1 VAGAIEPCGC
11 VKDMQG
17 GADHAAAFINS
28 QKQAAPH
35 ALLLGAGPMLFM
47 NARPDAAR
55 DAQASFKADAL
66 ADAFKSLGLS
76 AWAPGANDWLLGEET
91 LAKLARRSGASL
103 LAANLN
109 SPSVRQTKVLELSG
123 IKVGLVGVSMPVF
136 AGKSP
141 QAVEASDP
149 GVAAQNALAELG
161 KGGAQLDILLA
172 AMPRGEALRLIEKV
186 PGYELAIVGKPF
198 DQGETNDPPISP
210 TLVGKTLVI
219 ETPNHLQTLGVV
231 DLYIRGQSFVFA
243 DGSGLEATERK
254 LEIGRRL
261 LEIQARLDQG
271 GSPADL
277 SALTLDKKALQ
288 AELSKLPE
296 AKPPEQGSYFRFQS
310 IEVREKL
317 GADPA
322 VSKHIAEYYRRVNDH
337 NREAFKDLVPVT
349 PAESEASYVGVELC
363 GTCHQ
368 SQRKFWDQ
376 TAHAGAYETLSKQ
389 HKEFNLDC
397 VGCHVTGYSKPGGTT
412 VTHVDKLTDVQC
424 EVCHG
429 PGSKH
434 VASPADKA
442 LLQKPTPSSCVECH
456 HPPHV
461 HPGWRATAAWP
472 KIVGPGHGVK

>member
-1 VAGAIEPCGC
+1 
-11 VKDMQG
+11 M
-17 GADHAAAFINS
+17 
-28 QKQAAPH
+28 
-35 ALLLGAGPMLFM
+35 
-47 NARPDAAR
+47 
-55 DAQASFKADAL
+55 
-66 ADAFKSLGLS
+66 
-76 AWAPGANDWLLGEET
+76 
-91 LAKLARRSGASL
+91 
-103 LAANLN
+103 
-109 SPSVRQTKVLELSG
+109 
-123 IKVGLVGVSMPVF
+123 
-136 AGKSP
+136 
-141 QAVEASDP
+141 
-149 GVAAQNALAELG
+149 
-161 KGGAQLDILLA
+161 
-172 AMPRGEALRLIEKV
+172 